1 MSLRVLSLGFVTPI
15 ATLLMFSTVQAQ
27 LQRYGNQAL
36 QQQQMQQMQ
45 MQQMQPIKSVGKL
58 VTANAN
64 QIEIKNGA
72 GQTVYVMIGQD
83 TEVSVTGAAD
93 LDYLKSGV
101 TVEFLAEVAKGGTVK
116 QKIAHLSVVTPTTDR
131 PIGLL
136 SPDTIALDQKKAA
149 KDDEEKANPVAP
161 DNGVGKAAP
170 AKGAKSGKND
180 DLFGST
186 PAAKATNAATKSGS
200 ARAIARHVYGAG
212 NDQVEQER
220 QHHAWGRSR
229 PDDQGRP
236 GRRRHNR
243 RLHVR
248 CPHRPGR
255 RQGHGERFCQPDPAE
270 HGDGQIDCDRVGQSA
285 LGREEACPRPAA
297 KTPTPG
303 KAPPAKKEAAGA
315 GGPPGSRQVTGRR
328 LTSALDCRAD

>member
-15 ATLLMFSTVQAQ
+15 ATLLMFSTAQAQ

-64 QIEIKNGA
+64 QIEIKNGE

-186 PAAKATNAATKSGS
+186 PAAKATNAATKSS
-200 ARAIARHVYGAG
+200 SQRNCPAR
-212 NDQVEQER
+212 
-220 QHHAWGRSR
+220 
-229 PDDQGRP
+229 
-236 GRRRHNR
+236 
-243 RLHVR
+243 LR
-248 CPHRPGR
+248 C
-255 RQGHGERFCQPDPAE
+255 GER
-270 HGDGQIDCDRVGQSA
+270 S
-285 LGREEACPRPAA
+285 
-297 KTPTPG
+297 
-303 KAPPAKKEAAGA
+303 
-315 GGPPGSRQVTGRR
+315 S
-328 LTSALDCRAD
+328 